1 LHCGRGRFFSSLN
14 DFVSD
19 TRPIVAVIEAD
30 ANTRR
35 TLCSLLSP
43 LDAEVQDY
51 DSAESYLAA
60 RGNALDCLISNVML
74 PGMSGIELMRV
85 VRATEVPPP
94 VILVGEE
101 ADVHAAVTAIR
112 EGAADF
118 IEKPHVDI
126 SILRRVAYLL
136 DREDAPVH

>member
-1 LHCGRGRFFSSLN
+1 
-14 DFVSD
+14 VSA

-30 ANTRR
+30 ANARR

-51 DSAESYLAA
+51 DSAESYLAS
-60 RGNALDCLISNVML
+60 RGAALDCLLSDVVL

-85 VRATEVPPP
+85 VRAAEVPPP
-94 VILVGEE
+94 VILLGEE

-118 IEKPHVDI
+118 IEKTHVAI

-136 DREDAPVH
+136 DREAQEVTRH